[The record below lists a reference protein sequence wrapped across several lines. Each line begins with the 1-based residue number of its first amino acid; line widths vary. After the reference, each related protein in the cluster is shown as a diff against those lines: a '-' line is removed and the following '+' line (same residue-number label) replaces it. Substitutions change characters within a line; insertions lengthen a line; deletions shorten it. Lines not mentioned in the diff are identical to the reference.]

1 MSTATAGPGL
11 FTGPAWGKRDQ
22 AEQILREV
30 MAATWPSSRE
40 AMAAIGQARDYL
52 LGELDVHA
60 RLLNDAEDGMGWR
73 EFDPDLWWFDGD
85 RQEQAVTI
93 AAGRAYDAALALRN
107 RLAEY
112 QGRER
117 RTS

>member
-1 MSTATAGPGL
+1 MSTAVTIAGDPV
-11 FTGPAWGKRDQ
+11 AHGKITR
-22 AEQILREV
+22 AAAILREV

-60 RLLNDAEDGMGWR
+60 RLTDDAEDGMGWR

-85 RQEQAVTI
+85 RQEQAITI
-93 AAGRAYDAALALRN
+93 AAERAYDAALALRN

-112 QGRER
+112 QR
-117 RTS
+117 RAS

>member
-1 MSTATAGPGL
+1 VTAATIAQGL
-11 FTGPAWGKRDQ
+11 FTGPAWDKRNQ
-22 AEQILREV
+22 AEAIYREI

-60 RLLNDAEDGMGWR
+60 RLLNGCMDWR

-85 RQEQAVTI
+85 RQEQAITI
-93 AAGRAYDAALALRN
+93 AADRAYDAALALRN

-117 RTS
+117 RAS